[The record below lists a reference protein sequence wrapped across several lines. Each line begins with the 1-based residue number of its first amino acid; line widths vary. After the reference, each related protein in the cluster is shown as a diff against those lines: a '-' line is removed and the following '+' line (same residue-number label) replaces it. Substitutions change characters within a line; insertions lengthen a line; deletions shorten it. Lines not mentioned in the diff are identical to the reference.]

1 MDLASVSDCAVAS
14 AALSELDCHGQLF
27 RGQQISELDGRQWM
41 ALYTKSRQ
49 EKALARYLCAK
60 RVPHYLP
67 LYEKQSLSR
76 GRRITSVVPF
86 FSNYVFLFGD
96 RAERVA
102 ALESNRV
109 ARTIDVPD
117 WRQDEFGNDLA
128 QIQCLIESGVPVSLE
143 SRIEPGE
150 RVRIKSGRLAG
161 LEGVV
166 TKRRGG
172 WRLLIAVNYLQQGA
186 SIEIDDFAVEVV

>member
-1 MDLASVSDCAVAS
+1 MDLASVTGCAVAI
-14 AALSELDCHGQLF
+14 AAISEFDRHAELF
-27 RGQQISELDGRQWM
+27 RGQDILELEGRRWT

-49 EKALARYLCAK
+49 EKALAHYLCAK
-60 RVPHYLP
+60 QVPHYLP

-76 GRRITSVVPF
+76 GRRLTSIVPF
-86 FSNYVFLFGD
+86 FSGYVFLYGD
-96 RAERVA
+96 REERVA

-117 WRQDEFGNDLA
+117 WRQDEFGNDLV
-128 QIQCLIESGVPVSLE
+128 QIQCLIDSGVPVSLE
-143 SRIEPGE
+143 SRIEAGE